1 MTLAIDSQFRTRKQ
15 SFIARHER
23 FFLWLLMIVT
33 ICLALIMG
41 LTAPL
46 WAEDE
51 LQTYTLAIL
60 HAGNKAEIRWL
71 RTEGECEDLIAQQES
86 TGITVEGTPVTQVE
100 CQCVT
105 FTADG
110 QEVTQ

>member
-1 MTLAIDSQFRTRKQ
+1 MKH
-15 SFIARHER
+15 SFVERHEPW
-23 FFLWLLMIVT
+23 FLCLLGLGML
-33 ICLALIMG
+33 CLALLLG

-46 WAEDE
+46 WAEE
-51 LQTYTLAIL
+51 QLQTYTLAIL
-60 HAGNKAEIRWL
+60 HAGTKAEVRWL

-86 TGITVEGTPVTQVE
+86 TGITVEGTPVTRVE

-110 QEVTQ
+110 QEVTE

>member
-1 MTLAIDSQFRTRKQ
+1 MTLAIDTTFRPHKQ

-23 FFLWLLMIVT
+23 WFLGLLMLLML
-33 ICLALIMG
+33 CLALIMG

-46 WAEDE
+46 WAQEE
-51 LQTYTLAIL
+51 TYTYTLAVL
-60 HAGNKAEIRWL
+60 HAGAKAEVRWL
-71 RTEGECEDLIAQQES
+71 KTEGECEDLVAQQES
-86 TGITVEGTPVTQVE
+86 TGISIDGSPVTQVE